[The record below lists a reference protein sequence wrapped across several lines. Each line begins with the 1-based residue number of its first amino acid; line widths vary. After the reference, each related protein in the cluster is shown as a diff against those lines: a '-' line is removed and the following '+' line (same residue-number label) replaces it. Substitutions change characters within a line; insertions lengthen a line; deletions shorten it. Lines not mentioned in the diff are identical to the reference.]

1 MANGL
6 LQQAAAPNTQGVQQ
20 AAAPNT
26 QGVQQAVAQEMQGVQ
41 QADPGQQEIYN
52 VFVKTCA
59 LLVAQMSDQLN
70 QRMQA
75 GNPVDSLAQIAV
87 MIIERA
93 LDQLAKIGVQIPEDI
108 IYQGGLEV
116 LGAIHEELGLSM
128 SDDEKRS
135 VAEKATDL
143 FLHNQETAGT
153 LDTEGLAKVAEALKR
168 GELPLEKAQ

>member
-6 LQQAAAPNTQGVQQ
+6 LQQAITQDPQGVQQ
-20 AAAPNT
+20 SIAR
-26 QGVQQAVAQEMQGVQ
+26 EMQGVQ
-41 QADPGQQEIYN
+41 QADPGQQEMYN

-59 LLVAQMSDQLN
+59 LIVSQMSDQMK
-70 QRMQA
+70 QRMEA
-75 GNPVDSLAQIAV
+75 GNPVESLAQIAV

-128 SDDEKRS
+128 SDDEKLM
-135 VAEKATDL
+135 VAERATDI

-153 LDTEGLAKVAEALKR
+153 LDTEGLGQVAEMLKR